1 MGINK
6 SFKHLNEKTIARR
19 CFYMGTQKLP
29 VWLPDN
35 WRIDDKFLN
44 HKGFSSR
51 ESTHLN
57 LLKSAENRCK
67 ALIVMVDY
75 QILNLRKCCFHPFQ
89 SCEVLSLD

>member
-35 WRIDDKFLN
+35 WRIDDKFLTT
-44 HKGFSSR
+44 KVFR
-51 ESTHLN
+51 V
-57 LLKSAENRCK
+57 ENPP
-67 ALIVMVDY
+67 I
-75 QILNLRKCCFHPFQ
+75 
-89 SCEVLSLD
+89 